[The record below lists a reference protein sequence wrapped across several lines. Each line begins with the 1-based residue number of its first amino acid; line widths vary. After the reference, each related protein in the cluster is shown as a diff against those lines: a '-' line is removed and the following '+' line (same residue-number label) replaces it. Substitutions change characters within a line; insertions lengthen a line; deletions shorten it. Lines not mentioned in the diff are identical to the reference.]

1 MQKHGLS
8 VAYAGVGRRKNK
20 NSETG
25 ITGVSV
31 WRDKYRAYI
40 TVDRK
45 QIHIGTFK
53 KLEDAAKARKN
64 AEERYFSERQK
75 RVNEIK
81 REVMKK
87 ER

>member
-1 MQKHGLS
+1 M
-8 VAYAGVGRRKNK
+8 
-20 NSETG
+20 
-25 ITGVSV
+25 SV

-40 TVDRK
+40 TVDGK

>member
-8 VAYAGVGRRKNK
+8 VSYAGFGRRKNK
-20 NSETG
+20 NSRTG
-25 ITGVSV
+25 ITGVSA
-31 WRDKYRAYI
+31 WGDKYRAYI

-45 QIHIGTFK
+45 QINLGTFG
-53 KLEDAAKARKN
+53 KLEDAVKARKN

-75 RVNEIK
+75 QVNEIK